1 VAICCPSRAFT
12 SKPEKVTFQLSD
24 AAYSMAFSPI
34 CGYDAGNL
42 IQHCLKKLNLEKGR
56 KSSLR
61 AYPPLHCAQRRL
73 CKVGRA
79 WRIYRA
85 RGDKKM
91 TFSFSDQYDKSYML
105 ADKEVI
111 DLKSEP
117 AA

>member
-1 VAICCPSRAFT
+1 
-12 SKPEKVTFQLSD
+12 
-24 AAYSMAFSPI
+24 MAFSPI
-34 CGYDAGNL
+34 CGYAAGNL
-42 IQHCLKKLNLEKGR
+42 IQHCLKKLNVEKGR
-56 KSSLR
+56 KKSLAR
-61 AYPPLHCAQRRL
+61 TPPLHCAQRRL

-85 RGDKKM
+85 RADKKM
-91 TFSFSDQYDKSYML
+91 TFSISDQYDKSYML